1 MRQVRV
7 IRGALSEAETQLV
20 AAQRL
25 VDDHI
30 CRATEQMRSQLQPRT
45 LSRVYLLS
53 PFRSPNSQHRRT
65 ETTTLP
71 PGGSRANLGSS
82 AEQLR
87 QLRQLNSAIR
97 AEIRPKLMQIRSMQK
112 VVVALNTD
120 DWWWFVRLGDG
131 FTLWESWRL
140 AVATQ
145 TQLECSRRAAVA
157 SRPAS
162 GIDPEQGSEGQ
173 GSEGSEGR
181 TVRSALQGLWSAVA
195 VGTTSVDPDTAGR
208 NNAATRKEAE
218 QEAEEDWFIS
228 IANKI
233 FEDDRR
239 TRRHASTSHYVPLRG
254 WVGLRRLHLEVP
266 SLELPTARRRLIA
279 CVVALVDMVAL
290 PTTGRIEAD
299 CMHALCERADRA
311 DNDVT

>member
-1 MRQVRV
+1 MRTPKWEVKLAAKDVTACAAWLGAISHALPHAPTTDPDPAPDAIQPATRGVGESFARLSTLLLEVRV

-233 FEDDRR
+233 FE
-239 TRRHASTSHYVPLRG
+239 V
-254 WVGLRRLHLEVP
+254 
-266 SLELPTARRRLIA
+266 
-279 CVVALVDMVAL
+279 
-290 PTTGRIEAD
+290 
-299 CMHALCERADRA
+299 
-311 DNDVT
+311 